1 MGSLDN
7 MRQEAK
13 DARRTKAKAS
23 AQAKARERVDF
34 VGFVNVNLTDTQ
46 RAAWAAWHQQGEEV
60 DDAIQDITDGVGKLS
75 LSYDTRQGCFI
86 CSLFVTGAGRPD
98 AGLILTMRG
107 DHWYKALSRTAFVFA
122 LVCDGDLT
130 TKQVAR
136 SGGFNDDEF

>member
-7 MRQEAK
+7 ARQEAK
-13 DARRTKAKAS
+13 DARRKKAAAS
-23 AQAKARERVDF
+23 AQDRAKDRVEF
-34 VGFVNVNLTDTQ
+34 AGFVNVNLTDSQ
-46 RAAWAAWHQQGEEV
+46 RAAWAAWHLQGEEV

-75 LSYDTRQGCFI
+75 LSFDKRQGCFI

-107 DHWYKALSRTAFVFA
+107 DHWYKALSRTAFVFS
-122 LVCDGDLT
+122 LICDGDLT

-136 SGGFNDDEF
+136 SGGFDDDQF